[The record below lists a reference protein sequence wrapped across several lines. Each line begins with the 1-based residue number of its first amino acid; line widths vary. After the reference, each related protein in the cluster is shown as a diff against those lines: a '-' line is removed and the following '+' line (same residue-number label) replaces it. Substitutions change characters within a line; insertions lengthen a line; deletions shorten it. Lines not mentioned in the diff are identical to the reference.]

1 MLIDEPQTHQP
12 LFHYSSLYA
21 CAEPSHSKEPNARLP
36 SNSFATNSFKILLA
50 REILSFA
57 TQK

>member
-21 CAEPSHSKEPNARLP
+21 CAESSHSKEPNARLP
-36 SNSFATNSFKILLA
+36 SNSFATNSFKNLEAVKALK
-50 REILSFA
+50 F
-57 TQK
+57 